1 MAHQIPEHMD
11 EGTPRQSETA
21 KSAFLK
27 CPEKGGLTDMGC
39 SLLTSVTGLL
49 LSGSR
54 VCPRAGV
61 LHFCSR
67 NAGGV
72 HCLAII
78 LWVLF
83 KGLWRITSEEWQQ
96 QLIHSGFSLPAKP
109 PGTSLSFRGQ
119 RKASGPASGTPVVYP
134 SALPFRNFL
143 SVGKWSSDLL
153 LIAPS
158 LGGWGK
164 PQAHWLKHSAWVWK
178 RYCLSLALWR
188 LQKPRCHCSLQA
200 FSVFHRF
207 PLNASSS
214 LLSYPGTC

>member
-11 EGTPRQSETA
+11 EGTARQSETA

-78 LWVLF
+78 L
-83 KGLWRITSEEWQQ
+83 
-96 QLIHSGFSLPAKP
+96 
-109 PGTSLSFRGQ
+109 
-119 RKASGPASGTPVVYP
+119 
-134 SALPFRNFL
+134 
-143 SVGKWSSDLL
+143 
-153 LIAPS
+153 
-158 LGGWGK
+158 
-164 PQAHWLKHSAWVWK
+164 
-178 RYCLSLALWR
+178 
-188 LQKPRCHCSLQA
+188 
-200 FSVFHRF
+200 
-207 PLNASSS
+207 
-214 LLSYPGTC
+214 